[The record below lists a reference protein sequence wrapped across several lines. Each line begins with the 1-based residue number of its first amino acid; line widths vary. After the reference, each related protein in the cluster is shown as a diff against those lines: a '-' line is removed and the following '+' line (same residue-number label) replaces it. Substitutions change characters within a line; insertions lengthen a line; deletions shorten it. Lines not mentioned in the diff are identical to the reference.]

1 MAENEASV
9 TALAKRLAQSNAE
22 VEKLQGELKH
32 NEDSI
37 REYRDLLSAMRSS
50 SQLADEQIHTVMEE
64 LDTHREL
71 VDKHQTNNLAQFES
85 IKSILE
91 TQIEDLKLKATTE
104 VSRLQNDLEQKSLQ
118 NDEVI
123 ALIIALILLYSFY
136 TIYNTFF
143 TIYTIKIFLNS

>member
-1 MAENEASV
+1 MFRFEVIMAENEASV
-9 TALAKRLAQSNAE
+9 IALTNRLAQSNAE

-32 NEDSI
+32 NEDSL

-71 VDKHQTNNLAQFES
+71 VDKHQINNLAQFES
-85 IKSILE
+85 IKSIFE
-91 TQIEDLKLKATTE
+91 TQIENLKLKATKE

-123 ALIIALILLYSFY
+123 VYLLLHSFY
-136 TIYNTFF
+136 CTHFIQF
-143 TIYTIKIFLNS
+143 TALLKYF